1 MCFAPSTQQTKRE
14 TNMYFIKDSGTRY
27 RVTQIL
33 QGDEARRAQLPPG
46 TLCVYISTSE
56 GVANAGALSMTES
69 RWEETKIGV
78 PYKIHGE
85 WFKLVTSEVSSC

>member
-1 MCFAPSTQQTKRE
+1 
-14 TNMYFIKDSGTRY
+14 MYFINDSGTRY

-46 TLCVYISTSE
+46 TLCVYISNSE
-56 GVANAGALSMTES
+56 GVANASALSMTES